1 MILCIDKKKRER
13 ANLSKRNSAKPNFL
27 SRLQYSGARDI
38 HSLSLLLDSVLH
50 QISRQNIILQFIGK
64 DFGIGVG
71 ANI

>member
-27 SRLQYSGARDI
+27 SRLQYSGARAI
-38 HSLSLLLDSVLH
+38 Y
-50 QISRQNIILQFIGK
+50 IILHFIGK
-64 DFGIGVG
+64 DFAIGVG